1 MKNTY
6 VRVFSVLALVL
17 LLLIGATVL
26 GVADGIMILSLPFV
40 LLGKGLRGLSLSS
53 STGNVIA
60 IVIYVILSLCPLLL
74 KIRNKWTK
82 KDILIPISCA
92 VMFYVV
98 YYMINPGSRPIVLQ
112 NEVGNLAMAGAIYSV
127 LLCWLIL
134 NLMESFH
141 DAGTDNIYDA
151 LRIFL
156 GLCIVEFAIGFV
168 ASFADG
174 LSSIQQIKAANT
186 APGLNL
192 MPTYIF
198 AMSASVV
205 TALEYGLDIWLL
217 HLAGSMLKE
226 LRTEAYS
233 EGSYNAAK
241 VLSMWCSRSLI
252 ILTISSTAL
261 NVAQLLFARIL
272 HNVDMGFHL
281 PTVSI
286 GLAFVLLATTR
297 LLHQGKVL
305 KEDNDLFI

>member
-60 IVIYVILSLCPLLL
+60 IVIYVIVSLCPLLL

-241 VLSMWCSRSLI
+241 VLSMWCSR
-252 ILTISSTAL
+252 
-261 NVAQLLFARIL
+261 
-272 HNVDMGFHL
+272 
-281 PTVSI
+281 
-286 GLAFVLLATTR
+286 
-297 LLHQGKVL
+297 
-305 KEDNDLFI
+305 